1 LSVLFIRKFSPYVL
15 LNQDFC
21 TFDGHFVDE
30 SPGLINFLEYF
41 HFFQWQRAIDN
52 KIRLFFS
59 RCVAGENFVYIT
71 TGLQMCFKLILYFSN
86 FSEKIF
92 LLSFSKG

>member
-30 SPGLINFLEYF
+30 SPDLISYN
-41 HFFQWQRAIDN
+41 
-52 KIRLFFS
+52 
-59 RCVAGENFVYIT
+59 
-71 TGLQMCFKLILYFSN
+71 
-86 FSEKIF
+86 
-92 LLSFSKG
+92 